1 MFRGSH
7 PCGYPGCLSEVLQAI
22 DVCPFKQSQR
32 TFAVMQNLVQIGYKA
47 LRNQIAL
54 SGIVYLTHAIVE
66 MLVMNLSMT
75 MLVAPSTPTVLSLL
89 NLSRS

>member
-1 MFRGSH
+1 MR
-7 PCGYPGCLSEVLQAI
+7 LSFLESLHAI

-54 SGIVYLTHAIVE
+54 SRMFTSHMQLWRYW
-66 MLVMNLSMT
+66 
-75 MLVAPSTPTVLSLL
+75 
-89 NLSRS
+89 